1 MAVLVVLMAA
11 AAYLTVGVALTQ
23 RWCRDD
29 PTTDEFDRVA
39 LVPVW
44 PLVALALAFLAFLD
58 WWADDE

>member
-23 RWCRDD
+23 CWCRDD

-58 WWADDE
+58 WWVDE